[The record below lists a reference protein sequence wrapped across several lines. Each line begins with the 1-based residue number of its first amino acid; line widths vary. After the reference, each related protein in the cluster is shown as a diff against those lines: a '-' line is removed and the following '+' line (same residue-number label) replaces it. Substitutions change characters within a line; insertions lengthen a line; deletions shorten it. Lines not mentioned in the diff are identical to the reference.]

1 MQIALILPAAIVG
14 VACVRGGAD
23 PADEILA
30 ELRAYAE
37 AVETGDEA
45 AALAFYSEDW
55 SKDGKTKEDLTGVFA
70 GGYFV
75 GAFEDTGIGLDQAE
89 IVVDGDTAIVAHTC
103 LR

>member
-1 MQIALILPAAIVG
+1 MRKLRTILVGTMLPAVIVG
-14 VACVRGGAD
+14 TACVRGDAD
-23 PADEILA
+23 QTDEIMA

-70 GGYFV
+70 GGFS
-75 GAFEDTGIGLDQAE
+75 
-89 IVVDGDTAIVAHTC
+89 
-103 LR
+103 